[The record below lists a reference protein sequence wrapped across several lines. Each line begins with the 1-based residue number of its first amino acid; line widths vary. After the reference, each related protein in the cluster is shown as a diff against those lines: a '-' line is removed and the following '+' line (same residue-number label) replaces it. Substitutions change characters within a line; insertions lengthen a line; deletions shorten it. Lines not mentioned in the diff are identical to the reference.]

1 MDYNFSFLV
10 AWILNFLNIKRRQ
23 WEIGKKASPFPLSKH
38 LDVLLDVIQNGKVQ
52 WQAGCDEQR
61 ENKDSSACTE
71 AAWTPDIPYRP
82 S

>member
-52 WQAGCDEQR
+52 
-61 ENKDSSACTE
+61 
-71 AAWTPDIPYRP
+71 
-82 S
+82 